1 MVKHINIKQTAL
13 LLACLLAVGTV
24 SSQENEAGKRKVNP
38 WGEFNLGI
46 NFLDGSKGFT
56 NHMQSYHPALDY
68 RSVYSVA
75 AQVGIGIGVE
85 YCRLTL
91 GMHLDGTADNII
103 SVKNQLVKKQD
114 NLYHVDLGY
123 RFDLGRNFTLEPTAG
138 FGVGL
143 SEIFLSTS
151 RGGTDY
157 VNSFS
162 AANYIVPL
170 TVNFLYGKR
179 RLDGGLYVQ
188 YIISVGHMGKAHITG
203 LATEVDDLNF
213 QPSTLTLGWKYRF

>member
-38 WGEFNLGI
+38 WGEFNLGF

-56 NHMQSYHPALDY
+56 NHMQTYHPALDY

-85 YCRLTL
+85 YCRFTL
-91 GMHLDGTADNII
+91 AMHLDGTADNIN
-103 SVKNQLVKKQD
+103 SVKNQLAKKRD
-114 NLYHVDLGY
+114 NLYHIDLGY

-143 SEIFLSTS
+143 SW
-151 RGGTDY
+151 GGT
-157 VNSFS
+157 VLKF
-162 AANYIVPL
+162 
-170 TVNFLYGKR
+170 
-179 RLDGGLYVQ
+179 
-188 YIISVGHMGKAHITG
+188 
-203 LATEVDDLNF
+203 
-213 QPSTLTLGWKYRF
+213 